1 MYNISS
7 NEEEYAQSRRN
18 MSTRTHSEL
27 LETTR
32 QSNVNAVD
40 VVLLDSEN
48 SSLHQLFAKE
58 LSEVKLMASL
68 NMRQIF
74 SALSLKPAPS
84 LIIINTENDKI
95 DGFNALIRLKQ
106 QKSTSNTPVV
116 LVSAHENAEDRI
128 RAFSLGCDDFIS
140 LPLRNDELKARI
152 YCKIRLHAK
161 QSEIQQLAYHDE
173 LTGIMNR
180 RGYNQALSAEW
191 GRCRRA
197 KTELSMLLIDID
209 DFKHFNDNYGH
220 KKGDE
225 LIQYTANT
233 LKKICT
239 RSSDLSARFG
249 GDEFVVL
256 LSDTSQESS
265 AQLAELII
273 DEFSKSLSKKME
285 VVPAPEVSI
294 SIGIACL
301 TPSNKNTPIDL
312 FNNADQALYQAKS
325 LGKNTWQI
333 AR

>member
-1 MYNISS
+1 VYIISP
-7 NEEEYAQSRRN
+7 NGDEYATMRHT
-18 MSTRTHSEL
+18 MSTNTHSKTSEHAQ
-27 LETTR
+27 
-32 QSNVNAVD
+32 QSSQNAVD
-40 VVLLDSEN
+40 VILLDSEN
-48 SSLHQLFAKE
+48 SSLHQLFARE
-58 LSEVKLMASL
+58 LSDVKIIASL
-68 NMRQIF
+68 NMRQIV
-74 SALSLKPAPS
+74 SALTMKPAPS
-84 LIIINTENDKI
+84 LIIINTENETI

-152 YCKIRLHAK
+152 QCKMRLHAK

-209 DFKHFNDNYGH
+209 DFKYFNDTYGH

-256 LSDTSQESS
+256 LSDTNQKSS

-273 DEFSKSLSKKME
+273 NEFSKSLSKNME